1 MIYESHDIG
10 SNNAASGQSSGELV
24 RWSFDDF
31 QSCAQAIGNDSG
43 GMERYQVL
51 VYRHFNPR
59 LHSTRFNFTESRGD
73 FERLLSFESFRTFRM
88 IWLNSIA
95 FDDPDDPRVV
105 QYENK
110 KRVVYKK
117 LIVDESLGPIRDL
130 IDHDEDKKLARR
142 YDRAITAGKNFFLI
156 REDNSRSNLKPLI
169 GTKRLNALMASVYGK
184 TKVSEGVLDKIS
196 RLYVETKGQIV

>member
-1 MIYESHDIG
+1 
-10 SNNAASGQSSGELV
+10 
-24 RWSFDDF
+24 
-31 QSCAQAIGNDSG
+31 
-43 GMERYQVL
+43 
-51 VYRHFNPR
+51 
-59 LHSTRFNFTESRGD
+59 
-73 FERLLSFESFRTFRM
+73 M